1 MSHFQ
6 KLHQIQIS
14 AALMSGLLL
23 ACMPDAG
30 QAAPPGVS
38 TGDCT
43 VLASG
48 ILRSSDYR
56 FSYSGKC
63 QGGLAQGEGK
73 AQWNLTHAPDAAP
86 VVWQGRFSQGIF
98 LAEPEAQGAR
108 RVDNT
113 RALLDM
119 GMVNGPGSGKSR
131 LWVESRVDG
140 KLPASV
146 CRPLSLRLLVGS
158 ADLSDDRLAKQW
170 LNAAHQHWRK
180 ACHASGLAALKGR
193 NVQIGIHP
201 QEELAPDGYGNLPM
215 PEVSSYGALDGQSY
229 EPRQYNNKA
238 AQAVA
243 SAQKEAE
250 RRRTL
255 DANLQRLK
263 SYASEVG
270 AKRYVDLKQL
280 EQNPFRFG
288 EQVVLVAV
296 RPVRVETPTEAVI
309 RPARRVG
316 YSYTLALATGAQV
329 AQWDSQSRL
338 LAVRVVDRSK
348 DPGTQGV
355 LRLAVIGSKVCQAED
370 CEDFAY
376 VTGNRWLL
384 EEEL

>member
-1 MSHFQ
+1 MSHLE
-6 KLHQIQIS
+6 KLPQIS
-14 AALMSGLLL
+14 AALMGGLLL
-23 ACMPDAG
+23 TCMPGATH
-30 QAAPPGVS
+30 AAPS
-38 TGDCT
+38 AINTGDCA

-48 ILRSSDYR
+48 VLRSSDYR

-63 QGGLAQGEGK
+63 QGGWAQGEGK
-73 AQWNLTHAPDAAP
+73 AQWRLTHAPDAAP
-86 VVWQGRFSQGIF
+86 VVWQGRFSQGVF
-98 LAEPEAQGAR
+98 LAEHETQGAR

-119 GMVNGPGSGKSR
+119 GMVKGLGSGKSR

-158 ADLSDDRLAKQW
+158 TDLSDDRLAKQW
-170 LNAAHQHWRK
+170 LNAAHQYWRK
-180 ACHASGLAALKGR
+180 ACDASSLAALRGR
-193 NVQIGIHP
+193 NVQIGLHQ
-201 QEELAPDGYGNLPM
+201 QEELAPDGYGNLPAA
-215 PEVSSYGALDGQSY
+215 EVSSHGPLDGPSY
-229 EPRQYNNKA
+229 EPRQYNNKV

-243 SAQKEAE
+243 SVQREAE
-250 RRRTL
+250 RRQAL
-255 DANLQRLK
+255 DANMQRLK
-263 SYASEVG
+263 SYANEVG

-288 EQVVLVAV
+288 EQVLLVAV

-316 YSYTLALATGAQV
+316 YSYTVALATGAQV

-338 LAVRVVDRSK
+338 LAVRVIDRSK
-348 DPGTQGV
+348 EPDSQGV
-355 LRLAVIGSKVCQAED
+355 LRLAVIGSQVCKAD
-370 CEDFAY
+370 NCEDFVY